1 MFESAHQIFFI
12 LGLLGFLGAHL
23 LYIASLRA
31 DIDLYHLK
39 SFKGVFGVVLML
51 GLLVLVTTYFEAKGN
66 ANYQGLLRLAVPI
79 YSIVL
84 GSLVVCSA
92 NQKTSSNTGGVL
104 LFSGALLF
112 MLSDMLIA
120 LGAFSSSINFMG
132 VGFRSALIMFTYIL
146 AQFLIV
152 RGLLAKR
159 KTHPCSFRIMIQYK
173 DKQFNTPND
182 YFRHLLEVNNMPDVL
197 SSFKEETIE
206 VEGERL
212 HLRTLTANAN
222 RPTVVFY
229 QELLHMLCAMRSFFI
244 CCMRGASM
252 LLELTLG
259 DTARAEEKGETIL

>member
-1 MFESAHQIFFI
+1 MIFYKLYLLLGLLEVTLEYLEIQRGVLLIKPLLMPMLFFAVKCDNGFGLTTQRLVLFALFFSWIGDVLLMFESTHQIFFI

-31 DIDLYHLK
+31 DIDRYHLK

-51 GLLVLVTTYFEAKGN
+51 GLLVLLTTYFEAKGN

-152 RGLLAKR
+152 RGLLAK
-159 KTHPCSFRIMIQYK
+159 
-173 DKQFNTPND
+173 
-182 YFRHLLEVNNMPDVL
+182 
-197 SSFKEETIE
+197 EE
-206 VEGERL
+206 
-212 HLRTLTANAN
+212 N
-222 RPTVVFY
+222 R
-229 QELLHMLCAMRSFFI
+229 
-244 CCMRGASM
+244 SM
-252 LLELTLG
+252 L
-259 DTARAEEKGETIL
+259 I